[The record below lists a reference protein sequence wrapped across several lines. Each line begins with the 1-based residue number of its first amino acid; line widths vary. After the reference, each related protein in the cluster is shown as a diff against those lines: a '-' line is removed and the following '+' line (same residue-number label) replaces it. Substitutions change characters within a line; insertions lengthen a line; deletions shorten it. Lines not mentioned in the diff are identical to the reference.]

1 MSERIL
7 QAEAEGREES
17 NGGQREGDWN
27 EVSVRGGLVAMVTG
41 FEPDFVGGSAGV
53 TGQVSYT

>member
-17 NGGQREGDWN
+17 NGGQWEGDWN

-41 FEPDFVGGSAGV
+41 LE
-53 TGQVSYT
+53 